1 MTPCRIYRSERKA
14 ETYLYVLDTLDLD
27 ELPAELRSQFGQATL
42 VMRLDIGP
50 QTKLSRVDSAD
61 VVRGLER
68 DGYFLQLPPR
78 IPVEEE
84 IARHID

>member
-1 MTPCRIYRSERKA
+1 MARRTFFPPRARTSNNWG
-14 ETYLYVLDTLDLD
+14 
-27 ELPAELRSQFGQATL
+27 LPAELRSRFGQATL
-42 VMRLDIGP
+42 VMRLDIGS